1 MNHTGTDPEVR
12 IFGAPPRYYQGPD
25 ALDSLPRVC
34 AGLRGKPFL
43 VVDADVLAFVGTR
56 LEALF
61 ADAPKVIAAFRGE
74 VTAAVMDDLAEQARG
89 AGADLVVGIG
99 GGKALDVG
107 KGCARRTGWPF
118 VSVPTVA
125 SNDSPTSIALAVYDD
140 HHQMVAVE
148 ALDSSPAAVVV
159 DTRLIAGA
167 PAQFLRAGIGDAI
180 AKKFEGE
187 ASQRHGGVNAH
198 HTFQLRTAGYIAD
211 GCYRTIREY
220 AVDALAAAGSG
231 SPTPAFE
238 AVVEANILLAG
249 LAFEN
254 MGLGVA
260 HGITR
265 GLIRLPAVARAP
277 HGFHVA
283 YGTLVLLA
291 SEHRDDQ
298 FLEDFMQFYREIGLP
313 CSLTD
318 MGLERIEPAVIREIA
333 ANTAVAPAGAYL
345 LVPVGA
351 DELMAAIER
360 VEAMA
365 LHTRRG

>member
-1 MNHTGTDPEVR
+1 MKHTGTGPEVR
-12 IFGAPPRYYQGPD
+12 VFGGPPRYYQGPD
-25 ALDSLPRVC
+25 ALNSLPQVC
-34 AGLRGKPFL
+34 AGLGEHPFL
-43 VVDADVLAFVGTR
+43 VVDADVLALISARLETLFAGTR
-56 LEALF
+56 H
-61 ADAPKVIAAFRGE
+61 VIAPFRGE
-74 VTAAVMDDLAEQARG
+74 VTAAAMDDIARE
-89 AGADLVVGIG
+89 ATASGADLVVGIG

-107 KGCARRTGWPF
+107 KGCARRSGRPF
-118 VSVPTVA
+118 ISVPTVA

-148 ALDSSPAAVVV
+148 ALDGSPTAVVV

-198 HTFQLRTAGYIAD
+198 HSFQLRTAGYIAD
-211 GCYRTIREY
+211 GCYCTIREF

-231 SPTPAFE
+231 NPTPALE
-238 AVVEANILLAG
+238 AVVEANILMAG

-265 GLIRLPAVARAP
+265 GLVRLPAVARAP

-291 SEHRDDQ
+291 SEQRDDA
-298 FLEDFMQFYREIGLP
+298 FLEDFVQFYREIGLP

-318 MGLERIEPAVIREIA
+318 MGLDRIEVEVIREIA

-351 DELMAAIER
+351 AELVAAIER

-365 LHTRRG
+365 LRTGRG